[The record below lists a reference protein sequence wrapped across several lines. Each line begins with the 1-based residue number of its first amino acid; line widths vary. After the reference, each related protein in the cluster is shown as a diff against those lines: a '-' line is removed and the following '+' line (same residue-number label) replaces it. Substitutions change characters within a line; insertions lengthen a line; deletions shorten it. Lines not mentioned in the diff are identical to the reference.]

1 MRNTNKKGF
10 TIVELVIVVAV
21 IAILAAVLIPT
32 FAGIINK
39 ANQSADIQAVR
50 NMNVALAAATDKPG
64 NIIAAAA
71 VLSEAG
77 FNTEK
82 GLTPAYKGHS
92 YYWFKPTNQVVYVDE
107 TDGKFDLIFPEKVEG
122 FPTAK
127 NDDCQSLEIA
137 IAGTVNAP
145 VVSENSTEVGAN
157 IAITSHNAPEGLT
170 TFESVVEWINTL
182 DDRADGKKQHAGN
195 IMCTVNGAEKAGIV
209 LANDIKLTED
219 VIVDIWSNQ
228 STMCINIVGDVT
240 IDLNGHSITQYNY
253 QGAGMALFC
262 VRAGATLNIVD
273 SSAGKTGGIYASYSA
288 FQLDTGSTLN
298 LYSGTIGVTPDEHRS
313 SADVENGYSQH
324 IFVYG
329 GTFNMYG
336 GCLDTTVGDSY
347 DYYAIGNAYAA
358 MAGTATV
365 NLYGGEIKGWIDI
378 TNIENYNNYGVSVTG
393 EYDANAQ

>member
-32 FAGIINK
+32 FSGIINK

-50 NMNVALAAATDKPG
+50 NMNVALAAEIDKPD

-82 GLTPAYKGHS
+82 GLTPAYKGHA

-107 TDGKFDLIFPEKVEG
+107 TDGKFALIFPEKVEG
-122 FPTAK
+122 FPAAK
-127 NDDCQSLEIA
+127 NDDCQSLEFA

-145 VVSENSTEVGAN
+145 SVSTNSTTIGSNLNTN
-157 IAITSHNAPEGLT
+157 ITVPADLT
-170 TFESVVEWINTL
+170 TFESVAAYLNTL
-182 DDRADGKKQHAGN
+182 NGHQD
-195 IMCTVNGAEKAGIV
+195 ITCTVNGVTGKSGI
-209 LANDIKLTED
+209 AISDDIKLSENVVID
-219 VIVDIWSNQ
+219 VFNDD
-228 STMCINIVGDVT
+228 STLVLQIVGDVT
-240 IDLNGHSITQYNY
+240 IDLNGCSITQYAQN
-253 QGAGMALFC
+253 GLSLPLFVVNAGS
-262 VRAGATLNIVD
+262 TLNIID
-273 SSAGKTGGIYASYSA
+273 SSASKSGGIYASYTAVQVS
-288 FQLDTGSTLN
+288 TGGTLN
-298 LYSGTIGVTPDEHRS
+298 LYSGTIGVTPDEYRN
-313 SADVENGYSQH
+313 AEDGVES

-336 GCLDTTVGDSY
+336 GTINAGEDSW
-347 DYYAIGNAYAA
+347 AIGNSYSA
-358 MAGTATV
+358 MASTATV
-365 NLYGGEIKGWIDI
+365 NIYGGEISGWVDI
-378 TNIENYNNYGVSVTG
+378 TDIDNYNNYGVSVSG